1 MTSHQIYITSEEY
14 DNHQNVPTLYS
25 NVDESKNT
33 PILYSDVDHRQT
45 FKNINTSISNKGIFN
60 PLTTI
65 SYSKISYP
73 KDTSEFKLLCLL
85 ADGTNGD
92 KLDKSMEINI
102 NPGNDPSKH
111 VLCKIPVPGKQIKL
125 QKNNTTYYL
134 QMNGNN
140 INCSDITVITK
151 KKTDINQFQQLLS
164 YMKDNENLLIKHKDN
179 NNCFNQ
185 ILLKQN
191 ELPEEVKDNYQQNS
205 VVYKEKNFNNLEDL
219 MKKIK
224 KNNNS
229 QLYEYN
235 VCYYENDKYFKINEN
250 IFHFEFI
257 DDKSI
262 QIDALNFYVLDDIID
277 KMVNDRCCK
286 MCTIL

>member
-14 DNHQNVPTLYS
+14 NKNIPT
-25 NVDESKNT
+25 
-33 PILYSDVDHRQT
+33 LYSDVDQRER
-45 FKNINTSISNKGIFN
+45 FRNIDTSISNIGTFN
-60 PLTTI
+60 TLTTL

-102 NPGNDPSKH
+102 NPGNDTGKH
-111 VLCKIPVPGKQIKL
+111 ILCKIPVPGKQIKL

-151 KKTDINQFQQLLS
+151 KKTDINQFQGLLS
-164 YMKDNENLLIKHKDN
+164 YMKDNENLLIKHKDD

-191 ELPEEVKDNYQQNS
+191 ELPEEVKDNYQQNY
-205 VVYKEKNFNNLEDL
+205 VVYKEKNFNNLDDL